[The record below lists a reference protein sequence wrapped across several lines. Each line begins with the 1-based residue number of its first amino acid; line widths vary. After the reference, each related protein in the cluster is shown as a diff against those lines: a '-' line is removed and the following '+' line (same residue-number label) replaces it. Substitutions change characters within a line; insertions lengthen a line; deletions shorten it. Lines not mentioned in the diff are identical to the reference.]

1 MGSRLQFLTVV
12 SAVVT
17 VTAIV
22 PTTFSPPATAASP
35 AAAYQLITAAATGA
49 LGADSA
55 IACPIP
61 SGSEFVDSWGAGR
74 SGGRR
79 HEGVDMI
86 ADRNTPVAAVQ
97 SGDIIFKQNRLGGN
111 AAWLTSPSGNT
122 FYYAH
127 FDRFEGESRFVT
139 QGEVIGY
146 VGSTGNAKG
155 PHLHFETHFGGTVG
169 NPYAATY
176 AACVEPVLDATQI
189 QADTK
194 RFAGHV
200 AVR

>member
-1 MGSRLQFLTVV
+1 MASHLRFLNGLAALV
-12 SAVVT
+12 AA
-17 VTAIV
+17 TAIV
-22 PTTFSPPATAASP
+22 PGTFSNPALAASP
-35 AAAYQLITAAATGA
+35 STAYQLVTAAATGA

-86 ADRNTPVAAVQ
+86 ADRNTPVGAVQ
-97 SGDIIFKQNRLGGN
+97 SGDVSFKQNRLGGN
-111 AAWLTSPSGNT
+111 AAWLKSASGNT

-127 FDRFEGESRFVT
+127 FDRFEGESRFVL

-176 AACVEPVLDATQI
+176 AACVEPVLDATQV

-194 RFAGHV
+194 RFTERG